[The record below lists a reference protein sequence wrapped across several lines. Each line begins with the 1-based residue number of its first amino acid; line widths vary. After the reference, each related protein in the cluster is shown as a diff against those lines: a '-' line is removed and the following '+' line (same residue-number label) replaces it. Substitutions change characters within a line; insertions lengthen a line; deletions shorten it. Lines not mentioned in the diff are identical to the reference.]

1 MNLKEDCIIDM
12 KKKNKKIVV
21 NYVAVKTWKPCPQ
34 IQNRREIK
42 NILVKTNK
50 RGVSVLNEDI
60 DITEIWE
67 YDLSVSGHLLKIA
80 HRFRSHALY

>member
-1 MNLKEDCIIDM
+1 MQDELKGRLYNWHG
-12 KKKNKKIVV
+12 KKKKKSVV

-50 RGVSVLNEDI
+50 RGVSVLKWGYWHNRNMR
-60 DITEIWE
+60 IW
-67 YDLSVSGHLLKIA
+67 LVSQW
-80 HRFRSHALY
+80 ALA